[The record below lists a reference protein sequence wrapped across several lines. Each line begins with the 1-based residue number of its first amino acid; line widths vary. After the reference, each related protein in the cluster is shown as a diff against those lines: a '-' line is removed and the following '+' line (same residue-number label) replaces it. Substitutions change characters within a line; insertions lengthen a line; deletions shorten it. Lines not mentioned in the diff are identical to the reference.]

1 MAASGVPV
9 LGAIIDFSDGATF
22 ITNPFTLNSAT
33 LGKLDTAQLAVPTDR
48 VDISSLLISASI
60 RRGRNR
66 ILDQFQAGTA
76 TVVLNDSNGDFNP
89 LNSSGAYYG
98 KLIPLRKIQIF
109 ADYNGT
115 RYPLFYGYINSFSTG
130 FANGVAGVSQV
141 TLQCTDGFRLL
152 NNVIISTVA
161 AANAGD
167 TTGARIGQILDL
179 AGWPTAQRSIDTGS
193 STVQADPG
201 TANRAVLDALQLV
214 ADKTEFGGLFCNNQ
228 GQMVFYSRGDLGL
241 RAAQPIYSFDDV
253 GVNIGYQGITI
264 AHDDVLI
271 VNDVKVNRLG
281 GAVQEV
287 TDATS
292 ISNYFTHSG
301 VRANNL
307 LQTDAEVL
315 SMAQML
321 LATRKDA
328 TVRIES
334 LTLNLFDNSA
344 GATTRVTAG
353 LLIDIFTPI
362 TVSKTMPGA
371 SNFTET
377 LLVQG
382 ISHDITKNSFKTTLM
397 TAEPVIKSFVL
408 DNANVGVLNGT
419 NGLLTY

>member
-1 MAASGVPV
+1 MAALGLPV

-22 ITNPFTLNSAT
+22 ITTAMTLDSST
-33 LGKLDTAQLAVPTDR
+33 LGKLDTGQLAVPTDR
-48 VDISSLLISASI
+48 VDISSLVVSASI

-76 TVVLNDSNGDFNP
+76 TVVLNDATGDFNP

-98 KLIPLRKIQIF
+98 KLVPLRKIQIF
-109 ADYNGT
+109 ADYNGV
-115 RYPLFYGYINSFSTG
+115 RYPLFYGYINTYSTG

-161 AANAGD
+161 AAGAGD

-179 AGWPTAQRSIDTGS
+179 AGWPTGQRSIDTGS

-228 GQMVFYSRGDLGL
+228 GQMIFYSRANLGL
-241 RAAQPIYSFDDV
+241 RAAQPVYSFDDS
-253 GVNIGYQGITI
+253 GINIGYQGISI

-287 TDATS
+287 TDSTS
-292 ISNYFTHSG
+292 ISTYFTHSG
-301 VRANNL
+301 VRADNL
-307 LQTDAEVL
+307 LQTDTEVL
-315 SMAQML
+315 SMAKML

-328 TVRIES
+328 SVRIDS
-334 LTLNLFDNSA
+334 LQLNLFDNSA
-344 GATTRVTAG
+344 SATTRVTAG

-382 ISHDITKNSFKTTLM
+382 ISHDITKSSFKTTLM

-408 DNANVGVLNGT
+408 DNSNVGVLDGT
-419 NGLLTY
+419 AGLITY

>member
-1 MAASGVPV
+1 MATAGVPV

-22 ITNPFTLNSAT
+22 ITTAMTLDSST
-33 LGKLDTAQLAVPTDR
+33 LGKLDTGQLAVPSDR
-48 VDISSLLISASI
+48 VDISSLLVSASI

-66 ILDQFQAGTA
+66 ILDAFQAGTA
-76 TVVLNDSNGDFNP
+76 TVVLNDATGDFNP
-89 LNSSGAYYG
+89 LNVSGAYYG

-109 ADYNGT
+109 ATYNGVN
-115 RYPLFYGYINSFSTG
+115 YPLFYGYINTYTTG
-130 FANGVAGVSQV
+130 FANGVNGVSQV

-161 AANAGD
+161 AAAAGD
-167 TTGARIGQILDL
+167 TTGARIGQLLDL
-179 AGWPTAQRSIDTGS
+179 SGWPTAQRSIDTGT

-201 TANRAVLDALQLV
+201 TVNRPVLPALQLV

-228 GQMVFYSRGDLGL
+228 GKMVFYSRANLGL
-241 RAAQPIYSFDDV
+241 KAAQPVYSFDDA
-253 GVNIGYQGITI
+253 GVNIGYQGITL
-264 AHDDVLI
+264 AHDDVMI

-287 TDATS
+287 TDTS
-292 ISNYFTHSG
+292 SITTYFTHAG
-301 VRANNL
+301 VRADNL
-307 LQTDAEVL
+307 LQTDTEAL

-328 TVRIES
+328 SIRIDS
-334 LTLNLFDNSA
+334 LMLNLFDYSSS
-344 GATTRVTAG
+344 ATTRVVAG
-353 LLIDIFTPI
+353 LSIDIFTPI

-408 DNANVGVLNGT
+408 DNSNVGVLDGT
-419 NGLLTY
+419 NGLITY